1 MLELTSSDS
10 LDIPAI
16 LKVRPKDNVVSEF
29 TILDPVLALDVSRRP
44 IDLNGAISCLV
55 LLRQQR
61 GFESF
66 LLIRG
71 KLTLLVSNEIDFLVG
86 NVNHLTDHRV
96 QQTGFTRADSSD
108 DDNEFALLDLQVD
121 VLQADY
127 TL

>member
-29 TILDPVLALDVSRRP
+29 AILDPMLALDVSRRP
-44 IDLNGAISCLV
+44 IDLNGAISFLV

-61 GFESF
+61 VFESF

-71 KLTLLVSNEIDFLVG
+71 KLTLFVSNEIDLLVRD
-86 NVNHLTDHRV
+86 VDHLADHRV
-96 QQTGFTRADSSD
+96 QQTTFARADSSN
-108 DDNEFALLDLQVD
+108 DDNEFALLDLQVN
-121 VLQADY
+121 VLQADN
-127 TL
+127 TF